1 MRRMFFKR
9 IFFSMTSV
17 ILLAP
22 FLARA
27 QWRGWQ
33 DLEFESDLPGSD
45 LGDLL
50 RNFMMWFLGIFGFVG
65 IIGFLISGFQYLL
78 AAGDESQLEK
88 AKASMKWSLVGVVVG
103 LAGFILIYAVDQF
116 LRGSSSF

>member
-1 MRRMFFKR
+1 MRALLPKK
-9 IFFSMTSV
+9 IFFSIISGF
-17 ILLAP
+17 LLLP
-22 FLARA
+22 FVARA

-65 IIGFLISGFQYLL
+65 IIGFLIAGFQYLL
-78 AAGDESQLEK
+78 AAGDESQVEK
-88 AKASMKWSLVGVVVG
+88 AKVSMKWSLVGVVVG
-103 LAGFILIYAVDQF
+103 LSGFIIIYALDQF
-116 LRGSSSF
+116 LRGVSNF

>member
-1 MRRMFFKR
+1 
-9 IFFSMTSV
+9 MTSV

-27 QWRGWQ
+27 QWLGWQ
-33 DLEFESDLPGSD
+33 FLGSDSGLPESDLA
-45 LGDLL
+45 DLL

-65 IIGFLISGFQYLL
+65 IIGFLISGFRYLL

-88 AKASMKWSLVGVVVG
+88 AKSSMKWSLVGVVVG
-103 LAGFILIYAVDQF
+103 LAAFILIYAVDQF